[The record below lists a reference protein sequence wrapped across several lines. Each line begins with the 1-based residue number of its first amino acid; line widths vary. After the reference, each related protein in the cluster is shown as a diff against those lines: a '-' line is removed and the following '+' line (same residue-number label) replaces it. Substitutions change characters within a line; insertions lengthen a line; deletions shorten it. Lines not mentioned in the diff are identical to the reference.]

1 MPVDATFAAPGRFW
15 KGNLHTHSTRPD
27 AARDAEVVCALY
39 RDAGYDFLALT
50 DHFLPAFG
58 FPIVDTRGFRTN
70 RFTTIL
76 GAEVHAPAT
85 EIGELWHLLAVG
97 LPLDFTKTPPSER
110 APELAARC
118 IAAGAYVAIAQDVF
132 VNRSYKRSPIELGL
146 FPRRPARKSGRAAP
160 EAPVADGPER
170 QWRSR
175 LCRLAAKAPTDAILA
190 QRSAGEW
197 ASPSPGEGSQH
208 LVHRHDAAMRLGAA
222 RELGRSDIKR
232 WVREA
237 QQVSRSRLRFSRGGR
252 RCRAI
257 AGAARPREGSSPARA
272 ETPRPFWP
280 AARSR
285 ARQARGRAGPPGLGR
300 TRPRLPIWLLTPD
313 KARRRHDN
321 GLPWGELFM
330 PKPSRK
336 FLLLGWQN
344 CPRAARSAAHG
355 LIAARSVHHTSHPGF
370 YLFSRHI

>member
-1 MPVDATFAAPGRFW
+1 M
-15 KGNLHTHSTRPD
+15 RPLRHLAGSGGQPPHALD
-27 AARDAEVVCALY
+27 PPRRRAGCRSRLCALS
-39 RDAGYDFLALT
+39 RCRLRFPGADRPFSARVR
-50 DHFLPAFG
+50 LPDRRHAR
-58 FPIVDTRGFRTN
+58 FPHQPLHHHPR
-70 RFTTIL
+70 
-76 GAEVHAPAT
+76 AEVHAPAT

-321 GLPWGELFM
+321 GLPWGELPRSTGHA
-330 PKPSRK
+330 PKQFRVTT
-336 FLLLGWQN
+336 N
-344 CPRAARSAAHG
+344 A
-355 LIAARSVHHTSHPGF
+355 
-370 YLFSRHI
+370 